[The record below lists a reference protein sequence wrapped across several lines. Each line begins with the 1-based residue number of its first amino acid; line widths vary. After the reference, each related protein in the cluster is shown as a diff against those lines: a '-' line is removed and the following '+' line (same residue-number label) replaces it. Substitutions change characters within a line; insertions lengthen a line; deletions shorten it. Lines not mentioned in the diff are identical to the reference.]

1 MKEWQERYLKVIE
14 GEPLIVYHA
23 VSVDYLQLQLATPLD
38 DRDDAILLYLIDE
51 GNNEYSLSEQAWIS
65 TLLPY
70 ENDNL
75 TDETIL
81 EEAEKAGF
89 EASGLNL
96 YRMVDERNLIQTIR
110 DFDTLIKTLQSRH

>member
-1 MKEWQERYLKVIE
+1 MKEWQERFLRLIKD
-14 GEPLIVYHA
+14 EPLIVHHTA
-23 VSVDYLQLQLATPLD
+23 SPDYLQLQLATPLD

-65 TLLPY
+65 ILLPY
-70 ENDNL
+70 ENDDL
-75 TDETIL
+75 TDEAIL

-110 DFDTLIKTLQSRH
+110 DFDTLIKTLQSCH